1 MSKTKQAAA
10 VLKLNPHALSTAV
23 QNSLCEQAASLAEI
37 AHGYALAASERQ
49 KLLVATLKK
58 IGAASRGALK
68 AAQRVYYTEAK
79 RLEQGNAAKMMW
91 SRCFAELGWEPLK
104 TASGGNTQTAKA
116 KAVAAASTPEAK
128 EQALKDNVITGNFR
142 AQAGTMQKLLAAF
155 VSANEKE
162 LDKSELDILASAI
175 ALCRAKSA

>member
-1 MSKTKQAAA
+1 MSKTKQVAA
-10 VLKLNPHALSTAV
+10 VLKLNPHALSMAV

-37 AHGYALAASERQ
+37 AQDYAEAAGERQ
-49 KLLVATLKK
+49 KLLVSTLKK

-68 AAQRVYYTEAK
+68 AAQAVYYAEAK

-104 TASGGNTQTAKA
+104 AASNGNTKTAKA
-116 KAVAAASTPEAK
+116 QAKAEANTPEAK
-128 EQALKDNVITGNFR
+128 VEALKDNVITGNFR
-142 AQAGTMQKLLAAF
+142 AQASTMQKLLAAF

-162 LDKSELDILASAI
+162 LNKSELDILASAI